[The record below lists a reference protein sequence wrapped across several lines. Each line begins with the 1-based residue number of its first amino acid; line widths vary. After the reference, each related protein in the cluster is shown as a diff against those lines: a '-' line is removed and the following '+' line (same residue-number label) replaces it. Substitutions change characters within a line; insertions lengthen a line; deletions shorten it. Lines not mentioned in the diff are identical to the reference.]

1 MHSKYFIGAGF
12 LLGLLLFFGCS
23 QKNVQALE
31 DDITQT
37 ELEFKE
43 KLDALIQR
51 KNSLQVVGRALTV
64 REQQF
69 VEKADNLENDYQVWR
84 SADYPETRRSY
95 VTRLEGLQALQK
107 RAKELMELEKPDV
120 DMG

>member
-1 MHSKYFIGAGF
+1 MHSKYFIGVGF
-12 LLGLLLFFGCS
+12 LLGLFLFFGCS
-23 QKNVQALE
+23 QKTVQGLE
-31 DDITQT
+31 DEITQT

-69 VEKADNLENDYQVWR
+69 VEKVDNLENDYRIWR
-84 SADYPETRRSY
+84 SAEYPETRNAY
-95 VTRLEGLQALQK
+95 VTRLDGVQALEV
-107 RAKELMELEKPDV
+107 RADELMELEKPDV
-120 DMG
+120 DLG